1 MLNCY
6 IVINS
11 YKITTHTSFQ
21 EYETLNNPCDKIE
34 TFMIIEYMHYFNY
47 VTLKRTPSIMMGFV
61 FRRGV

>member
-47 VTLKRTPSIMMGFV
+47 VTLKRTS
-61 FRRGV
+61 